1 MACAIIAKRK
11 TPTLILVHR
20 SPLMDQWRTQLS
32 DLLGIDKKEIGVY
45 GGSKK
50 KLTGTIDIAML
61 QSLSNI
67 ENPDE
72 LFQSYGQVVI
82 DECHHIPA
90 FSFEQVLKKA
100 PAKFILGLTA
110 TPFRKDGHQAAS
122 ERLFYQKI
130 TDICAQC

>member
-61 QSLSNI
+61 QSLS
-67 ENPDE
+67 
-72 LFQSYGQVVI
+72 SYGQVVI